1 MKYISNVLLALILAL
16 LLNYGLVSFFA
27 RIRKPG
33 RKELLC
39 KGQNQFHY
47 TQPKAFFVRESSTY
61 NPVSS
66 GGSGSSGGGGGGGSS
81 SGGGGGHSF

>member
-39 KGQNQFHY
+39 NGQNRFHY
-47 TQPKAFFVRESSTY
+47 TQPRAFFVRESSTY
-61 NPVSS
+61 NPISSGSSS
-66 GGSGSSGGGGGGGSS
+66 GGSGGGGGGCR